1 MAPELKVDP
10 DRLRAWAKWLDG
22 LSGDIKGLADGVST
36 ADGGNAFP
44 GTDLGGSIN
53 GVRDQVKSA
62 LTFFA
67 ARPAEMSQT
76 AKGAG
81 DKYEV
86 TDADFAAKL
95 QAMGGV
101 K

>member
-10 DRLRAWAKWLDG
+10 DRLRAWAKWLDR
-22 LSGDIKGLADGVST
+22 LSGEIKNLADGVIAT
-36 ADGGNAFP
+36 DGSNAFP
-44 GTDLGGSIN
+44 GTNLGGSIN
-53 GVRDQVKSA
+53 GVRDQIRSA

-67 ARPAEMSQT
+67 SRPQEMSEI

-81 DKYEV
+81 DKYEIA
-86 TDADFAAKL
+86 DFDFAAKL

-101 K
+101 R